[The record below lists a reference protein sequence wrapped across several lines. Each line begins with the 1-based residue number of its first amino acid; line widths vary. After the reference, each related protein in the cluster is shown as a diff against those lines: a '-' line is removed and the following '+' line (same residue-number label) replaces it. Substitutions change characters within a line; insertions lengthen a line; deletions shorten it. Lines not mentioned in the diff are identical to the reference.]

1 MLSAWQCWT
10 GCLGVEGVVGEGVG
24 PLDPWGALQKAQR
37 LEQVQRE
44 QLETALLKL
53 KTALLLSAVRTG
65 PRFDLVYN
73 TPSFS
78 TSHLFMCGWV
88 AAAADSTYCNFRG

>member
-1 MLSAWQCWT
+1 MRSAWPCWA

-24 PLDPWGALQKAQR
+24 PLGPWGALQKAQR
-37 LEQVQRE
+37 LDQVQRE

-53 KTALLLSAVRTG
+53 KTALLLSAVRSG
-65 PRFDLVYN
+65 PKIDLVYN

-78 TSHLFMCGWV
+78 TSHLFICGCV
-88 AAAADSTYCNFRG
+88 AAADSTHCDFRG